1 MVDQTCF
8 YSKGAESVTWVW
20 DLIMESVG
28 REGQPCQQRPQRAF
42 QMLLR
47 LYWCQSVSQSLEYK
61 HDASLELSS

>member
-28 REGQPCQQRPQRAF
+28 QRGTALPTEATASF
-42 QMLLR
+42 SDAAPTLLYIY
-47 LYWCQSVSQSLEYK
+47 LWSV
-61 HDASLELSS
+61 

>member
-28 REGQPCQQRPQRAF
+28 QRGTALPTEATASF
-42 QMLLR
+42 SDAAPTLLV
-47 LYWCQSVSQSLEYK
+47 SVSQSVTRI
-61 HDASLELSS
+61 